1 MTAAAV
7 IRFMA
12 AADTAIARMSVMD
25 ISPTAATHFPCMAP
39 GLMDMEHKA
48 IRCGI
53 RTTRLMV
60 RTTTHRITTRRTT
73 THQTGTRTQRG
84 IIHLLASD
92 ISNRIMAGND

>member
-7 IRFMA
+7 FRFMA

-39 GLMDMEHKA
+39 GLMDMEHKT

-60 RTTTHRITTRRTT
+60 PTT
-73 THQTGTRTQRG
+73 THQTGIRTQRG